1 MLHVQRS
8 TVKVTG
14 ENQGYATVLNYK
26 HIERKKSQHKPERY
40 PVETNASEFLLKNY
54 CLKSLT

>member
-40 PVETNASEFLLKNY
+40 PVETNAS
-54 CLKSLT
+54 